1 MEKKNINNSQYEDN
15 NKTKT
20 LEIIYFV
27 WNHIK
32 LKRKLQ
38 FIALLLLMI
47 ISGILEINI
56 LKYIIPLVRNFVN
69 LENTTS
75 TIIKFSLFILIST
88 IIRLL
93 TIWFNEKYTAIIGN
107 DISSKAF
114 SIAIRIPYS
123 EQIDRNSSDL
133 IAIMLKYID
142 DTTQVLKHLIRSIY
156 FIIYSISL
164 SIGLFLINFKITF
177 AIIFAISFI
186 YLILIFYSKNNLI
199 LNGKKIT
206 FSYKVQAKLVQESLG
221 SIKDLIINKSFNI
234 YESNFLKTDIVKRRS
249 LAINN
254 FISAYPKIVLEGLG
268 IISVL
273 IIIYFLNYFNPNK
286 IGQTLGLISAFALG
300 FQKLLP
306 AVQSLYLSIS
316 RFRSEKE
323 SVLKVMGLFKYKTS
337 NIIKNKTKNL
347 QFEFKKIELKD
358 IFFKYK
364 KSNNWIIESLNLTI
378 KKGEKIGIIGST
390 GSGKSTLI
398 DIITG
403 LLKPNKGLIH
413 LNGIPL
419 KDNIFNEKIAEL
431 QDIISYVPQNIF
443 ITDASV
449 EENIAFGITSKFINK
464 TKVIQSAK
472 KARIHNFIKT
482 KPEEYKTKLGERGIN
497 LSGGQIQRIGIAR
510 ALYKEPKFIIF
521 DEASSALDSNTEKKV
536 LDSIYSLKEDITIIM
551 IAHRLNTI
559 INCDRVIELENGKIK
574 SILNKKQILEKIN
587 NEANA

>member
-1 MEKKNINNSQYEDN
+1 
-15 NKTKT
+15 
-20 LEIIYFV
+20 
-27 WNHIK
+27 
-32 LKRKLQ
+32 
-38 FIALLLLMI
+38 MI

-56 LKYIIPLVRNFVN
+56 LRYIIPLVRNFVN
-69 LENTTS
+69 LENTTG

-107 DISSKAF
+107 DISSNAF
-114 SIAIRIPYS
+114 SIAIRVPYS
-123 EQIDRNSSDL
+123 EQINRNSSDV
-133 IAIMLKYID
+133 IATMIKYID
-142 DTTQVLKHLIRSIY
+142 DTTQVLKNLIRSIY
-156 FIIYSISL
+156 FIIYSISI

-186 YLILIFYSKNNLI
+186 YLMLVFYSKNKLI

-206 FSYKVQAKLVQESLG
+206 SSYKVQAKLVQESLG
-221 SIKDLIINKSFNI
+221 SIKDLIINKSFHI
-234 YESNFLKTDIVKRRS
+234 YESNFLKTDIIKRRS

-268 IISVL
+268 LISVL

-316 RFRSEKE
+316 RFRSQKE
-323 SVLKVMGLFKYKTS
+323 SVLKVMVLFKYKTS
-337 NIIKNKTKNL
+337 KYIKKKTKNI

-403 LLKPNKGLIH
+403 LLKPDKGLIYI
-413 LNGIPL
+413 NGIPL

-449 EENIAFGITSKFINK
+449 EENIAFGITNKFIDK
-464 TKVIQSAK
+464 TKVIKSAK
-472 KARIHNFIKT
+472 EARIHDFIKN

-521 DEASSALDSNTEKKV
+521 DEASSALDSNTEKKI
-536 LDSIYSLKEDITIIM
+536 LDSIYSLNKDITIIM

-587 NEANA
+587 YEANT

>member
-1 MEKKNINNSQYEDN
+1 MRKKNIINNQYEVN
-15 NKTKT
+15 NKINT

-56 LKYIIPLVRNFVN
+56 LRYIIPLVRNFVN
-69 LENTTS
+69 LENTTG

-114 SIAIRIPYS
+114 SIAIKIPYS
-123 EQIDRNSSDL
+123 EQINRNSSDL

-156 FIIYSISL
+156 FIIYSISI

-177 AIIFAISFI
+177 AIIFTISFI

-206 FSYKVQAKLVQESLG
+206 SSYKVQTKLVQESLG
-221 SIKDLIINKSFNI
+221 SIKDLIINKSFSI
-234 YESNFLKTDIVKRRS
+234 YESNFLKTDIIKRRS

-254 FISAYPKIVLEGLG
+254 FIKAYPKIVLEGLG
-268 IISVL
+268 IISIL
-273 IIIYFLNYFNPNK
+273 IIIYFLNFFNPNK
-286 IGQTLGLISAFALG
+286 VGQTLGLISAFALG

-323 SVLKVMGLFKYKTS
+323 SVLEVMRLFKYKTS
-337 NIIKNKTKNL
+337 NHIKKKSKNIK
-347 QFEFKKIELKD
+347 FEFKKIELKE

-364 KSNNWIIESLNLTI
+364 KSNSWIIESLNLTI

-403 LLKPNKGLIH
+403 LLKPNKGLIYI
-413 LNGIPL
+413 NGIPL
-419 KDNIFNEKIAEL
+419 KDNIFNEKISEM
-431 QDIISYVPQNIF
+431 QDVISYVPQNIF

-449 EENIAFGITSKFINK
+449 EENIAFGITSKFIDK

-472 KARIHNFIKT
+472 KARIHDFIKT
-482 KPEEYKTKLGERGIN
+482 KTEEYKTKLGERGIN

-510 ALYKEPKFIIF
+510 ALYKDPKFIIF
-521 DEASSALDSNTEKKV
+521 DEASSALDINTEKKI
-536 LDSIYSLKEDITIIM
+536 LDSIYSLNKSITIIM

-587 NEANA
+587 YEANT